1 MGDKNKVGSAYMT
14 TETTVQGG
22 SGPET
27 IEFRGRVK
35 WFNATKGFGFVTTES
50 GTGDAFLHITV
61 LRQAG
66 HEDIAPGV
74 TLGCHATKGPKGLQV
89 MRITSVDLSTAG
101 PMPRPEAQP
110 AATPAESSADESEFS
125 IGLVKWYN
133 AERGYGFVCPQ
144 GTDKDVFV
152 HAATLRR
159 HGIEGLTPGQTVRVR
174 ITTGPK
180 GLQVAEIR
188 LS

>member
-1 MGDKNKVGSAYMT
+1 MT
-14 TETTVQGG
+14 TQATGQG
-22 SGPET
+22 SSAPET
-27 IEFRGRVK
+27 VEFRGRVK

-50 GTGDAFLHITV
+50 GGGDAFLHITV

-101 PMPRPEAQP
+101 PMPRPEAPQAP
-110 AATPAESSADESEFS
+110 TASETSEDEADFVV
-125 IGLVKWYN
+125 GLVKWYN

-144 GTDKDVFV
+144 ATDKDVFV

-159 HGIEGLTPGQTVRVR
+159 HGIESLTPGQTVRVR
-174 ITTGPK
+174 VTTGPK

>member
-1 MGDKNKVGSAYMT
+1 MT
-14 TETTVQGG
+14 TQMTGQG
-22 SGPET
+22 SSTPET

-35 WFNATKGFGFVTTES
+35 WFNATKGFGFITTES
-50 GTGDAFLHITV
+50 GPGDAFLHITV

-89 MRITSVDLSTAG
+89 MRITSIDLSTAG
-101 PMPRPEAQP
+101 PMPRAETGQAAPVPE
-110 AATPAESSADESEFS
+110 TPTDDESVEFVV
-125 IGLVKWYN
+125 GLVKWYN
-133 AERGYGFVCPQ
+133 AERGYGFICPQ

-180 GLQVAEIR
+180 GLQVADIR
-188 LS
+188 LA

>member
-1 MGDKNKVGSAYMT
+1 MT
-14 TETTVQGG
+14 TQMTGQGGG

-27 IEFRGRVK
+27 VEFRGRVK

-50 GTGDAFLHITV
+50 GGGDAFLHITV

-74 TLGCHATKGPKGLQV
+74 TLGCHATRGPKGLQV

-101 PMPRPEAQP
+101 PMPRPEAPQAAPSAEPP
-110 AATPAESSADESEFS
+110 ADDSEFVA
-125 IGLVKWYN
+125 GLVKWYN

-159 HGIEGLTPGQTVRVR
+159 AGIEGLTPGQTVRVK
-174 ITTGPK
+174 IATGPK
-180 GLQVAEIR
+180 GLQVADIR
-188 LS
+188 LA

>member
-1 MGDKNKVGSAYMT
+1 MT
-14 TETTVQGG
+14 TQMTGQG
-22 SGPET
+22 SSAPET
-27 IEFRGRVK
+27 VEFRGRVK
-35 WFNATKGFGFVTTES
+35 WFNATKGFGFVTTEA

-101 PMPRPEAQP
+101 PMPRPETAQ
-110 AATPAESSADESEFS
+110 AAPSPEAQSDDSDFVV
-125 IGLVKWYN
+125 GLVKWYN

-144 GTDKDVFV
+144 ATDKDVFV

-159 HGIEGLTPGQTVRVR
+159 SGIEGLTPGQTVRVR
-174 ITTGPK
+174 VTTGPK

-188 LS
+188 LA

>member
-1 MGDKNKVGSAYMT
+1 MT
-14 TETTVQGG
+14 TEIEGQGG
-22 SGPET
+22 APET
-27 IEFRGRVK
+27 VEFRGRVK

-50 GTGDAFLHITV
+50 GSGDAFLHITV

-101 PMPRPEAQP
+101 PMPRADTQAP
-110 AATPAESSADESEFS
+110 APPPSDELAAEYV

-159 HGIEGLTPGQTVRVR
+159 SGIESLTPGQTVRVR

-180 GLQVAEIR
+180 GLQVADIR
-188 LS
+188 LG

>member
-1 MGDKNKVGSAYMT
+1 MT
-14 TETTVQGG
+14 TQMTTGQG
-22 SGPET
+22 SSTPET
-27 IEFRGRVK
+27 VEFRGRVK

-101 PMPRPEAQP
+101 PMPRAETAQ
-110 AATPAESSADESEFS
+110 AAPPAEASGEDGDFVV
-125 IGLVKWYN
+125 GLVKWYN

-159 HGIEGLTPGQTVRVR
+159 NGIEGLTPGQTVRVR

-188 LS
+188 LA

>member
-1 MGDKNKVGSAYMT
+1 MT
-14 TETTVQGG
+14 TQMTGQG
-22 SGPET
+22 SSAPET
-27 IEFRGRVK
+27 VEFRGRVK

-101 PMPRPEAQP
+101 PMPRPEMAQAVP
-110 AATPAESSADESEFS
+110 SPEAQSDDSDFVV
-125 IGLVKWYN
+125 GLVKWYN

-144 GTDKDVFV
+144 ATDKDVFV

-159 HGIEGLTPGQTVRVR
+159 SGIEGLTPGQTVRVR
-174 ITTGPK
+174 VTTGPK

-188 LS
+188 LA

>member
-1 MGDKNKVGSAYMT
+1 MT
-14 TETTVQGG
+14 TQTTGQGG
-22 SGPET
+22 GAPET
-27 IEFRGRVK
+27 VEFRGRVK
-35 WFNATKGFGFVTTES
+35 WFNATKGFGFVTTEIGS
-50 GTGDAFLHITV
+50 GDAFLHITV

-101 PMPRPEAQP
+101 PMPRADTP
-110 AATPAESSADESEFS
+110 AAPPPPETEGDESEFVV
-125 IGLVKWYN
+125 GLVKWYN

-144 GTDKDVFV
+144 ATDKDVFV

-159 HGIEGLTPGQTVRVR
+159 SGIESLTPGQTVRVR
-174 ITTGPK
+174 IATGPK

-188 LS
+188 LA

>member
-1 MGDKNKVGSAYMT
+1 MT
-14 TETTVQGG
+14 TETTGQG
-22 SGPET
+22 SGSPET
-27 IEFRGRVK
+27 VEFHGRVK

-50 GTGDAFLHITV
+50 GPGDAFLHITV

-101 PMPRPEAQP
+101 PMPRPEL
-110 AATPAESSADESEFS
+110 ATAVPAEEAGADDGELVT
-125 IGLVKWYN
+125 GLVKWYN

-180 GLQVAEIR
+180 GLQVADLR
-188 LS
+188 LL

>member
-1 MGDKNKVGSAYMT
+1 MT
-14 TETTVQGG
+14 TQSEGQGG
-22 SGPET
+22 APET
-27 IEFRGRVK
+27 VEFRGRVK

-50 GTGDAFLHITV
+50 GAGDAFLHVTV

-101 PMPRPEAQP
+101 PMPRADTPPPAPPPEAGSEEE
-110 AATPAESSADESEFS
+110 AEFVV
-125 IGLVKWYN
+125 GLVKWYN

-144 GTDKDVFV
+144 ATDKDVFV

-159 HGIEGLTPGQTVRVR
+159 SGIESLTPGQTVRVR

-180 GLQVAEIR
+180 GLQVADIR
-188 LS
+188 LG

>member
-1 MGDKNKVGSAYMT
+1 MT
-14 TETTVQGG
+14 TQSEGQGG
-22 SGPET
+22 APET
-27 IEFRGRVK
+27 VEFRGRVK

-50 GTGDAFLHITV
+50 GGGDAFLHITV

-101 PMPRPEAQP
+101 PMPRADTPPAPAPEPGGAD
-110 AATPAESSADESEFS
+110 AADFVV
-125 IGLVKWYN
+125 GLVKWYN

-144 GTDKDVFV
+144 DTDKDVFV

-159 HGIEGLTPGQTVRVR
+159 GGIESLTPGQTVRVR

-180 GLQVAEIR
+180 GLQVADIR
-188 LS
+188 LA

>member
-1 MGDKNKVGSAYMT
+1 MT
-14 TETTVQGG
+14 TQMTGQG
-22 SGPET
+22 SSAPET

-50 GTGDAFLHITV
+50 GSGDAFLHITV

-74 TLGCHATKGPKGLQV
+74 TLGCHATRGPKGLQV

-101 PMPRPEAQP
+101 PMPRPEAIQT
-110 AATPAESSADESEFS
+110 ATPAEAEGDDGELVT
-125 IGLVKWYN
+125 GLVKWYN

-159 HGIEGLTPGQTVRVR
+159 SGIDGLTPGQTVRVK

>member
-1 MGDKNKVGSAYMT
+1 
-14 TETTVQGG
+14 
-22 SGPET
+22 
-27 IEFRGRVK
+27 
-35 WFNATKGFGFVTTES
+35 
-50 GTGDAFLHITV
+50 
-61 LRQAG
+61 
-66 HEDIAPGV
+66 
-74 TLGCHATKGPKGLQV
+74 

-101 PMPRPEAQP
+101 PMPRPELAT
-110 AATPAESSADESEFS
+110 ATPAEEAAADDGELVT
-125 IGLVKWYN
+125 GLVKWYN

-180 GLQVAEIR
+180 GLQVADLR
-188 LS
+188 LL